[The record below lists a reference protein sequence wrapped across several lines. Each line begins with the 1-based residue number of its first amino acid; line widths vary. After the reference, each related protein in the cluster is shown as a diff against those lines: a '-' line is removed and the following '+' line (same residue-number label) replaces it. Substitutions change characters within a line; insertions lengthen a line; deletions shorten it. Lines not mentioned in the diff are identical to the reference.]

1 LGRERLRCVFSVSY
15 LEKVKLA
22 PTEYFSY
29 CQGLAPE
36 RLRMF
41 LTQLEEKGKIKILAR
56 DNMRK
61 GLKTYMITQS
71 GKETVQNYLYAGYKD
86 IAEVLTSPKAEK
98 DSEKFWNKIRGL
110 YPTHN
115 TE

>member
-1 LGRERLRCVFSVSY
+1 MCILGVLFREGEVSANRI
-15 LEKVKLA
+15 LLLL
-22 PTEYFSY
+22 PRT
-29 CQGLAPE
+29 QAPE
-36 RLRMF
+36 RLKMF

-86 IAEVLTSPKAEK
+86 VAEVLTSPKAEK